1 MDECYIKIL
10 KNNKDTI
17 FIFKILVII
26 YKFFLKK
33 IVLNF
38 KYYKDNNIPNIYIF
52 IYSLMSLEKA
62 IIINNFLVIYILI
75 LKIYFPQSNRII
87 FK

>member
-17 FIFKILVII
+17 FILKILVII